1 MRTLL
6 TLVMLGLVGF
16 GCGDDSA
23 PADAGIDAADA
34 AADAATDAA
43 TDATVDANPVIT
55 GLPDERVAC
64 SDRDPLRRP
73 FFGDLHVHTAF
84 SFDAAA
90 YDVRNRPA
98 DAYRFARG
106 EAVDLPP
113 YDADGNAT
121 RTVQL
126 RRPLDFAAV
135 TDHSELLE
143 ETTICT
149 DPTSEGYDSSTC
161 LSYRGGDA
169 HVADFGD
176 FISAIGFAMPHKTR
190 MCRAN
195 PELCAQ
201 QLETVWGETMDAAE
215 AAYDRTDA
223 CSFTSF
229 VGYEWTGS
237 AGGGGRN
244 IHRCILFKN
253 RTVSRTPTSFV
264 SANTADTMWNALER
278 DCLDTGTACDLLAI
292 PHNSNI
298 SVGQMFVPMTEEEVP
313 YTRAEAERRARL
325 EPLMEIYQH
334 KGSSECITGIP
345 DPLASEDEL
354 CEFEEV
360 HENLCTGAATD
371 PSDCTPVCGPTSSGS
386 SFIGPGCV
394 APHDFAR
401 GALREG
407 LSEYARVGADP
418 FMLGFVGSTDTHN
431 GTPGAVREDDWHG
444 HVGNTDD
451 DAVEQLEP
459 PGSVAVSQRTSSP
472 GGLAVIW
479 AEENSRDSLF
489 DALRRRETYA
499 TSGTR
504 PVVRVFGGYDYPDDI
519 CTRTDLAQVG
529 YDGGVPMG
537 GQLAVAPAGK
547 APVIVVSAQR
557 DALGAPLQHVQVI
570 KGWFAGGQTHEQIYE
585 VAGDAADGATV
596 DLATCEPTYAGA
608 DVLCGR
614 WVDPDFDPSE
624 PAFYYVR
631 VLEDPVCR
639 WSRRACNA
647 AAVDCATATPGSAL
661 ASCCDGSIPDT
672 IQERAWTSPIFYLP

>member
-1 MRTLL
+1 MRI
-6 TLVMLGLVGF
+6 TLVMALSWVLI
-16 GCGDDSA
+16 GCGDDA
-23 PADAGIDAADA
+23 TPADAGVDARLDA
-34 AADAATDAA
+34 AADAA
-43 TDATVDANPVIT
+43 VDANPVIT
-55 GLPDERVAC
+55 DLPDEREAC
-64 SDRDPLRRP
+64 SDRDPMRRP

-90 YDVRNRPA
+90 YDVKNRPA

-113 YDADGNAT
+113 YDAAGNAT
-121 RTVQL
+121 RTIQL

-143 ETTICT
+143 ETTLCT

-161 LSYRGGDA
+161 TSYRGGDES
-169 HVADFGD
+169 VADFGD
-176 FISAIGFAMPHKTR
+176 FIQAIGLSTPRKTR
-190 MCRAN
+190 LCRAN
-195 PELCAQ
+195 PDLCAR
-201 QLETVWGETMDAAE
+201 QLQTVWGETMDAAE
-215 AAYDRTDA
+215 AAYDRTSA
-223 CSFTSF
+223 CVFTSF

-244 IHRCILFKN
+244 IHRNILFRN
-253 RTVSRTPTSFV
+253 RTVSRTPSSYV
-264 SANTADTMWNALER
+264 SAHTADALWRALER
-278 DCLDTGTACDLLAI
+278 DCLDTGTSCDLLSI

-298 SVGQMFVPMTEEEVP
+298 SVGQMFVPMTEDEVP
-313 YTRAEAERRARL
+313 YSREEAERRASL

-334 KGSSECITGIP
+334 KGASECITGIP

-360 HENLCTGAATD
+360 HETLCTGAASD
-371 PSDCTPVCGPTSSGS
+371 PSDCTPICDGSGGS

-394 APHDFAR
+394 AVHDFAR

-407 LSEYARVGADP
+407 LTEYARMGADP
-418 FMLGFVGSTDTHN
+418 FLVGFIGSTDTHN
-431 GTPGAVREDDWHG
+431 GTPGAVDEDAWQG

-451 DAVEQLEP
+451 EPAEQLEP
-459 PGSVAVSQRTSSP
+459 PGGVSVSQRTSSP
-472 GGLAVIW
+472 GGLAVVW
-479 AEENSRDSLF
+479 AEENSRESLF

-504 PVVRVFGGYDYPDDI
+504 PVVRVFGGYDYPADI
-519 CTRTDLAQVG
+519 CTRTDLAEVG
-529 YDGGVPMG
+529 YAGGVPMG
-537 GQLAVAPAGK
+537 GRLAAASSGQ

-570 KGWFAGGQTHEQIYE
+570 KGWLEGGQTHEKVYE
-585 VAGDAADGATV
+585 VAGDPADGATV
-596 DLATCEPTYAGA
+596 DVATCEPTFAGA
-608 DVLCGR
+608 DALCGR
-614 WVDPDFDPSE
+614 WADPDFDATE

-631 VLEDPVCR
+631 VLEDPTCR
-639 WSRRACNA
+639 WSRRACIA
-647 AAVDCATATPGSAL
+647 AAVDCATVTPGSGL